1 MQCDEK
7 KEICLNYAAN
17 VPEWKLALIL
27 DALAKLGDA
36 SRCCGTVQK
45 AVAGGQS
52 YMRLHPDSEYA
63 GEDQADYVHICQEAP
78 RALGRAVYA
87 VEIVLSQSDCFR
99 LAKDLAYMAETAYN
113 SSYAEL
119 ESMCRKRGCKEVEY
133 KHGQNDHL

>member
-63 GEDQADYVHICQEAP
+63 GEDQADYVHICQEAA
-78 RALGRAVYA
+78 RALAQMFTGRK
-87 VEIVLSQSDCFR
+87 IRPSTTGPQHRPRQSPS
-99 LAKDLAYMAETAYN
+99 APAAG
-113 SSYAEL
+113 SP
-119 ESMCRKRGCKEVEY
+119 
-133 KHGQNDHL
+133 

>member
-1 MQCDEK
+1 M
-7 KEICLNYAAN
+7 
-17 VPEWKLALIL
+17 
-27 DALAKLGDA
+27 
-36 SRCCGTVQK
+36 
-45 AVAGGQS
+45 
-52 YMRLHPDSEYA
+52 
-63 GEDQADYVHICQEAP
+63 HICQEAA

>member
-17 VPEWKLALIL
+17 IPEWKLALIL

-52 YMRLHPDSEYA
+52 YMRLHPDREYT
-63 GEDQADYVHICQEAP
+63 GEDQADYVHICQEAA

-87 VEIVLSQSDCFR
+87 VEIVLSQSECFG
-99 LAKDLAYMAETAYN
+99 LTKDLAYSAVPGKAHLRQLREARGRVY
-113 SSYAEL
+113 L
-119 ESMCRKRGCKEVEY
+119 QGRKGHCPA
-133 KHGQNDHL
+133 GG

>member
-17 VPEWKLALIL
+17 VPEWKLSLIL

-63 GEDQADYVHICQEAP
+63 GEDQADYVHICQEAA
-78 RALGRAVYA
+78 RAYWAAQSMRWRLFCH
-87 VEIVLSQSDCFR
+87 SQS
-99 LAKDLAYMAETAYN
+99 ASE
-113 SSYAEL
+113 
-119 ESMCRKRGCKEVEY
+119 
-133 KHGQNDHL
+133 

>member
-17 VPEWKLALIL
+17 VPEWKLSLIL

-63 GEDQADYVHICQEAP
+63 GEHVPEAWMQ
-78 RALGRAVYA
+78 GGGV
-87 VEIVLSQSDCFR
+87 QTWT
-99 LAKDLAYMAETAYN
+99 K
-113 SSYAEL
+113 
-119 ESMCRKRGCKEVEY
+119 
-133 KHGQNDHL
+133 

>member
-45 AVAGGQS
+45 AVGTAPGQ
-52 YMRLHPDSEYA
+52 
-63 GEDQADYVHICQEAP
+63 
-78 RALGRAVYA
+78 
-87 VEIVLSQSDCFR
+87 
-99 LAKDLAYMAETAYN
+99 
-113 SSYAEL
+113 
-119 ESMCRKRGCKEVEY
+119 
-133 KHGQNDHL
+133 

>member
-45 AVAGGQS
+45 AVAGEQS
-52 YMRLHPDSEYA
+52 YMRLHPDREYTGA
-63 GEDQADYVHICQEAP
+63 DQADYVHICQEAA

-87 VEIVLSQSDCFR
+87 VEIVLSQSECFG
-99 LAKDLAYMAETAYN
+99 LTKDLAYSAEAAY
-113 SSYAEL
+113 SSAYAEL
-119 ESMCRKRGCKEVEY
+119 ESMCRKHGCREVEY

>member
-17 VPEWKLALIL
+17 IPEWKLALIL

-63 GEDQADYVHICQEAP
+63 GEDQACYVHICQEAA

-87 VEIVLSQSDCFR
+87 VEIVLSQSDCFW

-119 ESMCRKRGCKEVEY
+119 ESMCREHGCKEVEY

>member
-17 VPEWKLALIL
+17 IPEWKLALIL

-52 YMRLHPDSEYA
+52 YMRLHPDREYT
-63 GEDQADYVHICQEAP
+63 GEDQADYVHICQEAA

-87 VEIVLSQSDCFR
+87 VEIVLSQSDCFCP
-99 LAKDLAYMAETAYN
+99 AKDLAYGAETAYN

-119 ESMCRKRGCKEVEY
+119 ESMCRKHGCKEVEY